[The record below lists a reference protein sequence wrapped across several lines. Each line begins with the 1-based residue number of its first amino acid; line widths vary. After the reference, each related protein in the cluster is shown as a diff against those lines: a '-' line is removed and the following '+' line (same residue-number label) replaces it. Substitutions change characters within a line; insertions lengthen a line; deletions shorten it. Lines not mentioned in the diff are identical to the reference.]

1 VFFLVGIFEKITGLM
16 GLAAK
21 PRPNYLAG
29 PAYFD
34 YASTLATVAPALAPA
49 GATLPM
55 SVTRALQVPP
65 VTRSV
70 SLYSATIAGGV
81 LRSSTGGSAWLQKT
95 TGVVTPGKRLSD
107 VFQDLFFHAEACL
120 MVKRNEAGDIIDGL
134 RLPREL
140 WRVGAGG
147 FIELLIEPAAGAE
160 PRWTPMGDQAQFI
173 YIPSLLP
180 IGFLA
185 YAEPTLS
192 HYFDILATIQ
202 SRGANPIPLVELHVE
217 DEWEGEPEDLE
228 AVVDAWAA
236 ARQSRNG
243 AVAVTPRGIK
253 LIVHSADDVGAMLIE
268 ARNAVRLDI
277 ANYANQNASLL
288 DGNSGTSDT
297 YSNTLQDANEF
308 LRLSLGLFTLPIS
321 QRLSQDDV
329 SAPGE
334 VITFELPGLEG
345 FTDTKGNAVA
355 APAAAPVTQTGN
367 PE

>member
-1 VFFLVGIFEKITGLM
+1 VGIFEKITGIL
-16 GLAAK
+16 GRATA
-21 PRPNYLAG
+21 RPDYLAG

-49 GATLPM
+49 GATLPV

-70 SLYSATIAGGV
+70 ALYSATIAGGE
-81 LRSSTGGSAWLQKT
+81 LRSSTVGGSPWLHKT
-95 TGVVTPGKRLSD
+95 AGVVTPGKRLSD
-107 VFQDLFFHAEACL
+107 LFQDLFFHGEACL
-120 MVKRNEAGDIIDGL
+120 MVKRDEAGVITDGL
-134 RLPREL
+134 RLPREV

-147 FIELLIEPAAGAE
+147 YVELHVEPAPGSPAV
-160 PRWTPMGDQAQFI
+160 WTPVADQAQFI

-217 DEWEGEPEDLE
+217 DEWDGDADELE

-236 ARQSRNG
+236 ARQNRNG

-253 LIVHSADDVGAMLIE
+253 LIVHSSDDVGAMLIE

-308 LRLSLGLFTLPIS
+308 LRLSLGLFTLPIA

-329 SAPGE
+329 SAAGE
-334 VITFELPGLEG
+334 VITFELPDLQD
-345 FTDTKGNAVA
+345 FAATKGNAVA
-355 APAAAPVTQTGN
+355 PAPAVPAIETGTN
-367 PE
+367 

>member
-1 VFFLVGIFEKITGLM
+1 MGIFEKITGIL
-16 GLAAK
+16 GRANT
-21 PRPNYLAG
+21 RPDYLAG

-49 GATLPM
+49 GATLPIT
-55 SVTRALQVPP
+55 VTRALQVPA
-65 VTRSV
+65 VTRAV
-70 SLYSATIAGGV
+70 SLYSATIAGGK
-81 LRSSTGGSAWLQKT
+81 LASSLDASPWLDKT
-95 TGVVTPGKRLSD
+95 AGVVTPGKRLSD
-107 VFQDLFFHAEACL
+107 LFQDLFFHGEACL
-120 MVKRNEAGDIIDGL
+120 MVKRDEAGTITDGL
-134 RLPREL
+134 RLPREV
-140 WRVGAGG
+140 WRVGTGG
-147 FIELLIEPAAGAE
+147 YVELHVEPAPGQPAV
-160 PRWTPMGDQAQFI
+160 WTPIADQAQFI

-192 HYFDILATIQ
+192 HYFDLLATIQ

-217 DEWEGEPEDLE
+217 DEWEGTPEELE
-228 AVVDAWAA
+228 DVVDAWAS

-288 DGNSGTSDT
+288 DGNSGASDT

-308 LRLSLGLFTLPIS
+308 LRLSLGLFTLPIA
-321 QRLSQDDV
+321 QRLSQPDV
-329 SAPGE
+329 AGAGE
-334 VITFELPGLEG
+334 LITFELPGLSD

-355 APAAAPVTQTGN
+355 KPAAAPELETGQ
-367 PE
+367 E

>member
-1 VFFLVGIFEKITGLM
+1 MGIFEKITGIL
-16 GLAAK
+16 GRAST
-21 PRPNYLAG
+21 RPDYLAG

-34 YASTLATVAPALAPA
+34 YASTLATVAPALMPP
-49 GATLPM
+49 GATVPM
-55 SVTRALQVPP
+55 TVTRALQVPP
-65 VTRSV
+65 VTRAV
-70 SLYSATIAGGV
+70 ALYSATIAGGE
-81 LRSSTGGSAWLQKT
+81 LRSSTGGSEWLQKT

-107 VFQDLFFHAEACL
+107 LFQDLFFHGEACL
-120 MVKRNEAGDIIDGL
+120 MVKRDDAGRITDGL
-134 RLPREL
+134 RLPREV

-147 FIELLIEPAAGAE
+147 YVELHIEAVAGQPAV
-160 PRWTPMGDQAQFI
+160 WTPVADQAQFI

-192 HYFDILATIQ
+192 HYFDILSTIQ

-217 DEWEGEPEDLE
+217 DEWEGEAEELE

-288 DGNSGTSDT
+288 DGNSGASDN

-308 LRLSLGLFTLPIS
+308 LRLSLGLYTLPIAM
-321 QRLSQDDV
+321 RLSQDDV
-329 SAPGE
+329 AGAGE
-334 VITFELPGLEG
+334 LITFELPGLED
-345 FTDTKGNAVA
+345 FTATKGNAVA
-355 APAAAPVTQTGN
+355 PASAPALETGTN
-367 PE
+367 